1 MSDREIITTWLKRV
15 ERRIRANR
23 LFRELTFGST
33 LLLAFPLGLKV
44 WDLFSPFRARTL
56 TILFTLWAVGF
67 GAHLVWQLLQK
78 GTLGQAAASVD
89 TTADLQDEIKT
100 ALWFI
105 HHPRA
110 SEWVDAQ
117 IRRAAKDAQRLN
129 LDRLYPRNIPKTI
142 YLAIAMILVF
152 VALNFVPLSWNHNW
166 LTLEA
171 APAFSLTDREQAILE
186 QTKEL
191 LLRAEKLQQSELAQR
206 LEDIIEQLQQGKIDP
221 AQAAEMLEAIQ
232 SQLGEGNLDLGSI
245 NDGLEE
251 IAKDLQQSEKT
262 KATANALME
271 KQLQIAADELRK
283 LAEQLE
289 KNTAESTKDLEQSL
303 QQASENSRPGLEDL
317 AKDLQEASEDLKKRD
332 PQNAQDA
339 LQQAAQELE
348 KLQQKMQSQ
357 QLKNLASQQLQSL
370 EQSLRQRQQNG
381 QQPRRDQQQGQP
393 QSAEGE
399 KGQTEQED
407 SEGASQQSSLGEE
420 GQPDQLHR
428 QPGEAGAAQPGSN
441 EGSGLNP
448 SGQRGGNAPREGAP
462 TELEVKLQTEKLAG
476 MKDQGTK
483 PEDIEEVSKQERS
496 RLDYRNVKSELS
508 PAQKDLLNQDRIP
521 WEYRPL
527 IKNYFQA
534 IRPTPL
540 SVGEP
545 AGHQPNSSSS
555 RPVGPTLKEN
565 K

>member
-1 MSDREIITTWLKRV
+1 MSDREIIIAWLKRV

-23 LFRELTFGST
+23 LFRELTFGTT
-33 LLLAFPLGLKV
+33 LFLIFPLGLKA

-56 TILFTLWAVGF
+56 SVLFTIWIVGF
-67 GAHLVWQLLQK
+67 GAYLVWRLLQK

-89 TTADLQDEIKT
+89 TKAELHDQIKT

-105 HHPRA
+105 DNPRS

-117 IRRAAKDAQRLN
+117 IRRAARDAQTLS
-129 LDRLYPRNIPKTI
+129 LDRLYPRNVPKTS
-142 YLAIAMILVF
+142 YLAAAMILVF
-152 VALNFVPLSWNHNW
+152 VALNFVPLTWNHNW
-166 LTLEA
+166 LTLQA
-171 APAFSLTDREQAILE
+171 APAFSLTDKEQEILKL
-186 QTKEL
+186 TKEL
-191 LLRAEKLQQSELAQR
+191 LMKAEKLQQSELAQR
-206 LEDIIEQLQQGKIDP
+206 LEDIIQQLEQGKIDP
-221 AQAAEMLEAIQ
+221 AQAAEMLEVIQ
-232 SQLGEGNLDLGSI
+232 SLLGEGNLDLGSI

-251 IAKDLQQSEKT
+251 IAKDLRQSEKT
-262 KATANALME
+262 KATADALME
-271 KQLQIAADELRK
+271 KELQIAADELRK

-289 KNTAESTKDLEQSL
+289 KNTPESSKELEQSL

-317 AKDLQEASEDLKKRD
+317 AKDLKEAAESLKKSD
-332 PQNAQDA
+332 EQNAQDA

-348 KLQQKMQSQ
+348 KLQQKIQAQ
-357 QLKNLASQQLQSL
+357 QLKNQASQQLQSL
-370 EQSLRQRQQNG
+370 EQSLRQRLQNG
-381 QQPRRDQQQGQP
+381 QQPRKDQQQGQP
-393 QSAEGE
+393 QSAQGE
-399 KGQTEQED
+399 KGQTEQGD
-407 SEGASQQSSLGEE
+407 SEGSSQDSSLGEE
-420 GQPDQLHR
+420 SQSDQLSG

-462 TELEVKLQTEKLAG
+462 TELDVKLQAEKLAG

-483 PEDIEEVSKQERS
+483 PEDIEEASKRERS

-534 IRPTPL
+534 IRPT
-540 SVGEP
+540 GGGGGP
-545 AGHQPNSSSS
+545 AARQQNSSSS
-555 RPVGPTLKEN
+555 RPVGPTPTDK